1 MWQMPTQ
8 PNDRQDNFKKE
19 NFKKENFKKENFKK
33 ENFKHSLPTYVT
45 TFCSMWQC
53 SGAHS
58 RFA

>member
-8 PNDRQDNFKKE
+8 PNDRQD
-19 NFKKENFKKENFKK
+19 NFKKENFKK